1 VVYPFTQAKHHSVL
15 DETTTQHCLGPGH
28 RSTPDG
34 RDTGGGGNREWLIF
48 GLRATPDDE
57 EMGIDEAE
65 HAETA
70 YDFASV
76 GSGSALSMAGAGKE
90 A

>member
-1 VVYPFTQAKHHSVL
+1 MSATVMFYSFFMTLIIAFIVK
-15 DETTTQHCLGPGH
+15 
-28 RSTPDG
+28 
-34 RDTGGGGNREWLIF
+34 LIF
-48 GLRATPDDE
+48 GPRTTPQDDE
-57 EMGIDEAE
+57 PGIDEAE

-76 GSGSALSMAGAGKE
+76 GPGSAPSMAGAGKE

>member
-1 VVYPFTQAKHHSVL
+1 MPATVMFYSFVMALIIAFTVK
-15 DETTTQHCLGPGH
+15 
-28 RSTPDG
+28 
-34 RDTGGGGNREWLIF
+34 LIF
-48 GLRATPDDE
+48 GLRTTPRDE
-57 EMGIDEAE
+57 EPGIDEAE

-76 GSGSALSMAGAGKE
+76 GPGSAPSMAGAGKE

>member
-1 VVYPFTQAKHHSVL
+1 MALLKE
-15 DETTTQHCLGPGH
+15 ETALVIAVAVK
-28 RSTPDG
+28 
-34 RDTGGGGNREWLIF
+34 LIF

-57 EMGIDEAE
+57 ELGIDEAE

-70 YDFASV
+70 YDFDSV
-76 GSGSALSMAGAGKE
+76 GSGSALSMAGAAKE

>member
-1 VVYPFTQAKHHSVL
+1 MFYSFFMALIIAFIVKTDFRTPHDT
-15 DETTTQHCLGPGH
+15 PG
-28 RSTPDG
+28 RRT
-34 RDTGGGGNREWLIF
+34 
-48 GLRATPDDE
+48 
-57 EMGIDEAE
+57 GIDEAE

-76 GSGSALSMAGAGKE
+76 GPGSAPSMAGAGKE

>member
-1 VVYPFTQAKHHSVL
+1 MPATVMFLFVLHGVDHRVHH
-15 DETTTQHCLGPGH
+15 ETDFRTPHD
-28 RSTPDG
+28 TPD
-34 RDTGGGGNREWLIF
+34 
-48 GLRATPDDE
+48 E
-57 EMGIDEAE
+57 EPGIDEVE

-76 GSGSALSMAGAGKE
+76 GPGSAPSMAGAGKE

>member
-1 VVYPFTQAKHHSVL
+1 MGV
-15 DETTTQHCLGPGH
+15 
-28 RSTPDG
+28 PDA
-34 RDTGGGGNREWLIF
+34 GNRDVLFVLHGSNHRVHRVHRETDF
-48 GLRATPDDE
+48 GLPATPQDE
-57 EMGIDEAE
+57 EPGIDEAE

-76 GSGSALSMAGAGKE
+76 GPGSAPSMAGAGKE

>member
-1 VVYPFTQAKHHSVL
+1 MPDSLKLIS
-15 DETTTQHCLGPGH
+15 GP
-28 RSTPDG
+28 
-34 RDTGGGGNREWLIF
+34 RDTRQ
-48 GLRATPDDE
+48 E
-57 EMGIDEAE
+57 ERGIDEAE

-76 GSGSALSMAGAGKE
+76 GPGSAPSMAGAGKE

>member
-1 VVYPFTQAKHHSVL
+1 VADFPTVGLVVK
-15 DETTTQHCLGPGH
+15 
-28 RSTPDG
+28 
-34 RDTGGGGNREWLIF
+34 LIV

-70 YDFASV
+70 YDFGSV

>member
-1 VVYPFTQAKHHSVL
+1 MALIIAYVVK
-15 DETTTQHCLGPGH
+15 
-28 RSTPDG
+28 
-34 RDTGGGGNREWLIF
+34 LIF
-48 GLRATPDDE
+48 GLRAMPEDE
-57 EMGIDEAE
+57 ELGIDEAE

-76 GSGSALSMAGAGKE
+76 GPGSAPSMAGAGKE

>member
-1 VVYPFTQAKHHSVL
+1 LITAFVVK
-15 DETTTQHCLGPGH
+15 
-28 RSTPDG
+28 
-34 RDTGGGGNREWLIF
+34 LIF
-48 GLRATPDDE
+48 GLRATPEDE

>member
-1 VVYPFTQAKHHSVL
+1 VADFPTMGVP
-15 DETTTQHCLGPGH
+15 
-28 RSTPDG
+28 
-34 RDTGGGGNREWLIF
+34 DTGDTAWMLVCSTAAAGTNWACIF

-70 YDFASV
+70 YDFGSV

>member
-1 VVYPFTQAKHHSVL
+1 MADFPAVGHFII
-15 DETTTQHCLGPGH
+15 HCRMINVFAGKLTSACGT
-28 RSTPDG
+28 RSK
-34 RDTGGGGNREWLIF
+34 
-48 GLRATPDDE
+48 
-57 EMGIDEAE
+57 MGIDEAE

>member
-1 VVYPFTQAKHHSVL
+1 MPATVMFYSFFMALVIAVIVK
-15 DETTTQHCLGPGH
+15 
-28 RSTPDG
+28 
-34 RDTGGGGNREWLIF
+34 LIF
-48 GLRATPDDE
+48 GLRTTPQDE
-57 EMGIDEAE
+57 EPSFDEAE

-76 GSGSALSMAGAGKE
+76 GPGSAPSMAGAGKE